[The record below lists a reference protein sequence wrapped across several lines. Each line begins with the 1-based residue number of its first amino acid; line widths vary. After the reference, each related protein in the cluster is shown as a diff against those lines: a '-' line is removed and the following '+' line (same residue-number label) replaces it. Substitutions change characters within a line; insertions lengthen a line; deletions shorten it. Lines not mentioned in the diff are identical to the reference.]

1 MQATVIRYCGLPVF
15 VACLAVSLATAD
27 DTATDAGDAF
37 FEQRIRPLLVE
48 HCYAC
53 HSGRAKK
60 QKGGLRLDLRSTVRS
75 GGESGPAIVP
85 GRPEQSLLISAVR
98 HESLKMPP
106 ERKLSDRAIA
116 DLVRWIELGAPDPRD
131 GTAAPSSDSVA
142 VDGRA
147 HWAFQPVAPPARPA
161 VRATDWPRNALDYFV
176 LARLEQAELQPVA
189 DADRYTWLRR
199 VTFDLTGLA
208 PTVAEIRAFQQD
220 TSPRAWHA
228 VVDRLLATPAYGQRW
243 ARHWLDLVGYADQIG
258 TSNNVFAEHA
268 WRYRDYVVAALNA
281 DKPYA
286 QFVREQIAGDL
297 LTPETPVERA
307 AGITAT
313 GFLVLGDLEIV
324 EADKAKLRVDIVDQQ
339 LTKVSRAFLGLTIG
353 CARCH
358 DHKFD
363 PIPQRDYYA
372 IAGVF
377 HSSRSVFKTD
387 RGVWSDVLARELP
400 ETAEQQRVSAE
411 QTQRHQQR
419 LTALKAERTEAERQK
434 KQLAEENNG
443 ADEATEGKQI
453 AARKKQIDQLAS
465 KVSQLDRKIVHAEFF
480 VPGAP
485 RVYGVEDIAKPA
497 DMQITIRGNPRALG
511 ETVPRGF
518 LQVATTVPA
527 AIPAGASGRAE
538 LAVWIASPENPLTA
552 RVAANR
558 IWQKLFG
565 RGLVRS
571 VDNFGLRGE
580 KPSHPG
586 LLDHLAHRF
595 TSSGWSQKRLLR
607 MLTLSRS
614 YRMSSAHSPSGHHA
628 DPENRLLWRMNRTR
642 LDAESLR
649 DALLLATDQLHRIGG
664 GSAIP
669 LEYLENVGNID
680 PANVNPPSFSLSKW
694 RPEQPFLRT
703 LYLPVIRS
711 SSQPGP
717 AELRNVFDFPNPSE
731 FTGHRVTTAVPTQ
744 ALFLMNSPVLKKHA
758 AALATRLHAEAEDE
772 TQRLELLWLRV
783 LGRPIRATE
792 EQEARAFLA
801 AVGDG
806 AWRELSHALFASNEF
821 LMRL

>member
-1 MQATVIRYCGLPVF
+1 MQVIAIRYCGLPVV
-15 VACLAVSLATAD
+15 VACLMASSAAAD
-27 DTATDAGDAF
+27 DAGDAF

-60 QKGGLRLDLRSTVRS
+60 QKGGLRLDLRSTVRV

-106 ERKLSDRAIA
+106 KRKLPDRAIA
-116 DLVRWIELGAPDPRD
+116 DLVRWIEMGAPDPRD
-131 GTAAPSSDSVA
+131 GTTGPSSDSVA
-142 VDGRA
+142 VDGRE
-147 HWAFQPVAPPARPA
+147 HWAFQPVAQPARPT
-161 VRATDWPRNALDYFV
+161 VQATAWPRAELDYFI
-176 LARLEQAELQPVA
+176 LARLEQTELRPVE

-220 TSPRAWHA
+220 TSPHAWDT

-281 DKPYA
+281 DKSYA

-339 LTKVSRAFLGLTIG
+339 LIKVSRAFLGLTIG

-363 PIPQRDYYA
+363 PIPQHDYYA

-387 RGVWSDVLARELP
+387 RGVWSDVLVRELP
-400 ETAEQQRVSAE
+400 ETTRQQAVRAERI
-411 QTQRHQQR
+411 QRHQER
-419 LTALKAERTEAERQK
+419 LTALKAERTEAEQQK
-434 KQLAEENNG
+434 KRLAAQNNG
-443 ADEATEGKQI
+443 TDEAAEDKQV
-453 AARKKQIDQLAS
+453 AARKKQIDQLAN
-465 KVSQLDRKIVHAEFF
+465 KISQLDRTIVHAEFF
-480 VPGAP
+480 APGAT
-485 RVYGVEDIAKPA
+485 RVYGVEDIEQPA

-518 LQVATTVPA
+518 LQVATTVTPT
-527 AIPAGASGRAE
+527 IPPGASGRGE
-538 LAVWIASPENPLTA
+538 LAAWIASRENPLTA
-552 RVAANR
+552 RVAVNR
-558 IWQKLFG
+558 VWQKLFG

-571 VDNFGLRGE
+571 IDNFGVRGQ
-580 KPSHPG
+580 KPSHPE
-586 LLDHLAHRF
+586 LLDHLAHWF

-614 YRMSSAHSPSGHHA
+614 YRMSSAHSPSGHRA
-628 DPENRLLWRMNRTR
+628 DPENGLLWRMNRTR

-680 PANVNPPSFSLSKW
+680 PTNVNPPSFSLSKW

-744 ALFLMNSPVLKKHA
+744 ALFLMNSPVLKRHA
-758 AALATRLHAEAEDE
+758 AALATRLNAEAENE
-772 TQRLELLWLRV
+772 TKRLELLWLRV
-783 LGRPIRATE
+783 LNRPITASE
-792 EQEARAFLA
+792 QQEALAFLA
-801 AVGDG
+801 AVGDH

-821 LMRL
+821 LIRL

>member
-1 MQATVIRYCGLPVF
+1 MQVIAIRYCGLPVV
-15 VACLAVSLATAD
+15 VACLMASSAAAD
-27 DTATDAGDAF
+27 DAGDAF

-60 QKGGLRLDLRSTVRS
+60 QKGGLRLDLRSTVRV

-106 ERKLSDRAIA
+106 KRKLPDRAIA
-116 DLVRWIELGAPDPRD
+116 DLVRWIEMGAPDPRD
-131 GTAAPSSDSVA
+131 GTTGPSSDFVA
-142 VDGRA
+142 VDGRE
-147 HWAFQPVAPPARPA
+147 HWAFQPVAQPARPT
-161 VRATDWPRNALDYFV
+161 VQATAWPRAELDYFI
-176 LARLEQAELQPVA
+176 LARLEQTELRPVE

-220 TSPRAWHA
+220 TSPHAWDT

-281 DKPYA
+281 DKSYA

-339 LTKVSRAFLGLTIG
+339 LIKVSRAFLGLTIG

-363 PIPQRDYYA
+363 PIPQHDYYA

-387 RGVWSDVLARELP
+387 RGVWSDVLVRELP
-400 ETAEQQRVSAE
+400 ETTRQQAVRAERI
-411 QTQRHQQR
+411 QRHQER
-419 LTALKAERTEAERQK
+419 LTALKAERTEAEQQK
-434 KQLAEENNG
+434 KRLAAQNNG
-443 ADEATEGKQI
+443 TDEAAEDNQV
-453 AARKKQIDQLAS
+453 AARKKQIDQLAN
-465 KVSQLDRKIVHAEFF
+465 KISQLDRTIVHAEFF
-480 VPGAP
+480 APGAT
-485 RVYGVEDIAKPA
+485 RVYGVEDIEQPA

-518 LQVATTVPA
+518 LQVATTVTPT
-527 AIPAGASGRAE
+527 IPPGASGRGE
-538 LAVWIASPENPLTA
+538 LAAWIASRENPLTA
-552 RVAANR
+552 RVAVNR
-558 IWQKLFG
+558 VWQKLFG
-565 RGLVRS
+565 SGLVRS
-571 VDNFGLRGE
+571 IDNFGVRGQ
-580 KPSHPG
+580 KPSHPE
-586 LLDHLAHRF
+586 LLDHLAHWF

-607 MLTLSRS
+607 MLMLSRS
-614 YRMSSAHSPSGHHA
+614 YRMSSAHSPSGHRA

-680 PANVNPPSFSLSKW
+680 PTNVNPPSFSLSKW

-758 AALATRLHAEAEDE
+758 AALATRLNAEAENE
-772 TQRLELLWLRV
+772 TKRLELLWLRV
-783 LGRPIRATE
+783 LNRPITASE
-792 EQEARAFLA
+792 QQEALAFLA
-801 AVGDG
+801 AVGDH

-821 LMRL
+821 LIRL